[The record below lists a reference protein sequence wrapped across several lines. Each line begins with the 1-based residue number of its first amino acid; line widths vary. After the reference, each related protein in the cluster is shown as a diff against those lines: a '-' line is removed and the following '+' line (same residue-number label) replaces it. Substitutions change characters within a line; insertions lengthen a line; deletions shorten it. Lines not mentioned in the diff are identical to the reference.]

1 MKYKEFEKRTRSIEI
16 QHAAISM
23 IDEAMIYSTMM
34 RNAQEIFS
42 RCDVCG
48 ITASNIKKINDDHR
62 IMRQTLENLY
72 NLLDSIDS
80 TDVDQVKYIVRDLC
94 IAYENGNYEFE
105 E

>member
-23 IDEAMIYSTMM
+23 IDEAIIYSTTM
-34 RNAQEIFS
+34 RDAQAIFS
-42 RCDVCG
+42 HCDVCG
-48 ITASNIKKINDDHR
+48 ITANNIKKINDDHR
-62 IMRQTLENLY
+62 IMKRTLENLY
-72 NLLDSIDS
+72 ILLNSIDS
-80 TDVDQVKYIVRDLC
+80 TDVDQVKYLVRDLC